1 MGIGAIKKHIA
12 TDGHKDKMKCYQDA
26 ILVFQ
31 RRKPVNNDAVAA
43 DNDTMQPGPART
55 FSSISPSNLI
65 AAHFTATSGTNA
77 EIIWALN
84 CVVKGY
90 SDRSN
95 EDFGDILT
103 AMCPTSPEAKC
114 FKMERNKLK
123 YVVNHGVYPYFREE
137 LDRDVD
143 KSPFIAIMF
152 DESLNEI
159 VQQSEMDVLICF
171 WDIDRHKV
179 SSQFYDSQFLSH
191 TSHLDVWSSLRILSR
206 KLMPL
211 E

>member
-1 MGIGAIKKHIA
+1 M
-12 TDGHKDKMKCYQDA
+12 Q
-26 ILVFQ
+26 FQ
-31 RRKPVNNDAVAA
+31 CFNEGSFVNNDAVAA
-43 DNDTMQPGPART
+43 DNDNMQPAPAST
-55 FSSISPSNLI
+55 SSSTSPSNLI
-65 AAHFTATSGTNA
+65 AAHFTATSSTNA

-84 CVVKGY
+84 FVVKGY

-95 EDFGDILT
+95 EDFGDILR

-114 FKMERNKLK
+114 FKMGCNKLK

-159 VQQSEMDVLICF
+159 VKQMDVF
-171 WDIDRHKV
+171 VR
-179 SSQFYDSQFLSH
+179 F
-191 TSHLDVWSSLRILSR
+191 
-206 KLMPL
+206 
-211 E
+211 

>member
-1 MGIGAIKKHIA
+1 M
-12 TDGHKDKMKCYQDA
+12 Q
-26 ILVFQ
+26 FQ
-31 RRKPVNNDAVAA
+31 CFNEGSFVNNDAVAA
-43 DNDTMQPGPART
+43 DNDNMQPAPAST
-55 FSSISPSNLI
+55 SSSTSPSNLI
-65 AAHFTATSGTNA
+65 AAHLTATSGTNA

-95 EDFGDILT
+95 EDFGDILR
-103 AMCPTSPEAKC
+103 AMCPTSPGAKC
-114 FKMERNKLK
+114 FKMGRNKLK

-159 VQQSEMDVLICF
+159 VKQSEMDVF
-171 WDIDRHKV
+171 VR
-179 SSQFYDSQFLSH
+179 F
-191 TSHLDVWSSLRILSR
+191 
-206 KLMPL
+206 
-211 E
+211 

>member
-1 MGIGAIKKHIA
+1 MGVGAIKKHIA
-12 TDGHKDKMKCYQDA
+12 TDGHKDKMKYYQDA
-26 ILVFQ
+26 IPVFQ

-43 DNDTMQPGPART
+43 DNDNMQPAPAST
-55 FSSISPSNLI
+55 SSSTSPSNLI

-95 EDFGDILT
+95 EDFGDILR
-103 AMCPTSPEAKC
+103 AMCPTSPETKC
-114 FKMERNKLK
+114 FKMGRNKLK

-159 VQQSEMDVLICF
+159 VQQSEMDVFARF
-171 WDIDRHKV
+171 WDIVPGSMIHD
-179 SSQFYDSQFLSH
+179 F
-191 TSHLDVWSSLRILSR
+191 
-206 KLMPL
+206 
-211 E
+211 